1 MADLATASM
10 PNQKSRRQEVP
21 AVRNVCRGC
30 RFSSAMPQ
38 ASFMEFSTELF
49 IRPVLIVLAEVLST
63 EQTELK
69 IGDSSTNASQFEHA
83 IDLAAINHLETIFQ

>member
-1 MADLATASM
+1 
-10 PNQKSRRQEVP
+10 
-21 AVRNVCRGC
+21 
-30 RFSSAMPQ
+30 
-38 ASFMEFSTELF
+38 MEFSTELF